1 MLPGLVNFFTSGGIL
16 AVVEVNL
23 VTKQA
28 AITLQYFNLARDK
41 FPADLLVTIFA
52 CFPT

>member
-1 MLPGLVNFFTSGGIL
+1 MLLCLVNFFTSDGIL

-23 VTKQA
+23 LAKQA
-28 AITLQYFNLARDK
+28 AITLQYFNSARDK

-52 CFPT
+52 HFPM